1 MKLYEIDK
9 AIMDCVDLD
18 TGEIIDTKQLDK
30 LQIERDAKLE
40 NVACWIKDLKAEA
53 EALKA
58 EKMAFAERQKIAEN
72 KMESLKK
79 YLAYALNGKAFKSTR
94 TSVSFRKSQSVEI
107 ADIYKLDENYL
118 RYKEPEAD
126 KTAIKEA
133 LKAGKTVAGATL
145 VENTSV
151 IIKWGVFYE
160 YYYI

>member
-1 MKLYEIDK
+1 MTIYEINQ
-9 AIMDCVDLD
+9 AIIECVDLE
-18 TGEIIDTKQLDK
+18 TGEIIDTEKLDK
-30 LQIERDAKLE
+30 LTMEREAKLE
-40 NVACWIKDLKAEA
+40 NVACWIKELKAEA

-58 EKMAFAERQKIAEN
+58 EKMAFAKRQQVAEN

-79 YLAYALNGKAFKSTR
+79 YLAYALDGQAFKTVR
-94 TSVSFRKSQSVEI
+94 ASVTFRKSQAVEI

-133 LKAGKTVAGATL
+133 LKAGQTVAGATL

-151 IIKWGVFYE
+151 IIK
-160 YYYI
+160 

>member
-1 MKLYEIDK
+1 MKLYEIDQ
-9 AIMDCVDLD
+9 AILDCIDLE
-18 TGEIIDTKQLDK
+18 TGEIIDTEQLDK
-30 LQIERDAKLE
+30 LTMEREAKLE
-40 NVACWIKDLKAEA
+40 NVACWIKELKAEA

-58 EKMAFAERQKIAEN
+58 EKMAFAKRQQVAEN

-79 YLAYALNGKAFKSTR
+79 YLAYALDGQAFKTVR
-94 TSVSFRKSQSVEI
+94 ASVTFRKSQAVEI

-133 LKAGKTVAGATL
+133 LKAGQTVAGATL

-151 IIKWGVFYE
+151 IIK
-160 YYYI
+160 

>member
-1 MKLYEIDK
+1 MKLYKIDQ
-9 AIMDCVDLD
+9 AILNCIDLE
-18 TGEIIDTKQLDK
+18 TGEIIDTEQLDK
-30 LQIERDAKLE
+30 LTMEREAKLE
-40 NVACWIKDLKAEA
+40 NIACWIKELKAEA

-58 EKMAFAERQKIAEN
+58 EKMAFAKRQQVAEN

-79 YLAYALNGKAFKSTR
+79 YLAYALDGQAFKTTR
-94 TSVSFRKSQSVEI
+94 ASVTFRKSQSVEI

-133 LKAGKTVAGATL
+133 IKQGKTVAGATL

-151 IIKWGVFYE
+151 IIK
-160 YYYI
+160 

>member
-1 MKLYEIDK
+1 MKLYQIDQ
-9 AIMDCVDLD
+9 AILNCIDLE
-18 TGEIIDTKQLDK
+18 TGEIIDTEQLDK
-30 LQIERDAKLE
+30 LTMEREAKLE
-40 NVACWIKDLKAEA
+40 NVACWIKELKAEA

-58 EKMAFAERQKIAEN
+58 EKMAFAKRQQVAEN

-79 YLAYALNGKAFKSTR
+79 YLAYALDGQAFKTTR
-94 TSVSFRKSQSVEI
+94 ASVTFRKSQAVEI

-151 IIKWGVFYE
+151 IIK
-160 YYYI
+160 